1 MSYKKNLKKKKKKK
15 TSVNVDLIQKYSVNF
30 YYYKELKKLT
40 EREGLILVNPKR
52 EGEIYLKN

>member
-1 MSYKKNLKKKKKKK
+1 MCPKKKGKKKKKS

-40 EREGLILVNPKR
+40 EREGLFLVNPKR
-52 EGEIYLKN
+52 ECEIYIKN

>member
-1 MSYKKNLKKKKKKK
+1 MCPPKKKK
-15 TSVNVDLIQKYSVNF
+15 TSINVDLIQKYSVNF

-40 EREGLILVNPKR
+40 EREGLVLVNPKR

>member
-1 MSYKKNLKKKKKKK
+1 MSEKKKKKS

-40 EREGLILVNPKR
+40 ESKGLFLVNPKR

>member
-1 MSYKKNLKKKKKKK
+1 MGVNVSDKKK

-40 EREGLILVNPKR
+40 EREGLFLVNPKR